1 MPHAEVNGTRLW
13 YEERGEG
20 TPVVFLHA
28 GLMDSRQWDRQLD
41 VFGSRFRAIA
51 HDARGYGRS
60 DAPIEP
66 FSHWEDLR
74 GLLDG
79 LGVDGAFLVGNSM
92 GGASEIDFA
101 LACPERVQALALV
114 GSGLGGVSFRAY
126 DDEQAE
132 RAEKAEEAGDLAA
145 GADLWL
151 EVWAPLC
158 PVEPARTIARENK
171 KVFLLEDLER
181 ELEPPAA
188 GRLAEIDAPTLVLVG
203 DHEVPGIVGIADRL
217 ESEIPGAKRILLE
230 HADHLPNLSAPDEFD
245 HLVLDFLDANL

>member
-1 MPHAEVNGTRLW
+1 VPYAEVNGTRLW

-51 HDARGYGRS
+51 YDARGYGRS
-60 DAPIEP
+60 DAPTVP

-79 LGVDGAFLVGNSM
+79 LDVDRPVLVGNSM
-92 GGASEIDFA
+92 GGASEIDFV
-101 LACPERVQALALV
+101 LECPERVQALVLV

-126 DDEQAE
+126 DDEQTE
-132 RAEKAEEAGDLAA
+132 RAEKAEEARDLAA

-158 PVEPARTIARENK
+158 PTEPTRTIAHENT
-171 KVFLLEDLER
+171 KVFLLDDLEQA
-181 ELEPPAA
+181 LEPPAA
-188 GRLAEIDAPTLVLVG
+188 DRLAEIDAPALVLVG
-203 DHEVPGIVGIADRL
+203 DHEVSGIVEIAGRL
-217 ESEIPGAKRILLE
+217 EREIRGAKRLLLE
-230 HADHLPNLSAPDEFD
+230 NADHLPNLSASEDFD
-245 HLVLDFLDANL
+245 RVVLDFLQAG